1 MSYMTPVV
9 GCGVLGVLVAF
20 HMVLTLEVVLGAWL
34 VLVTGIYFW
43 GDDMVAKRLWK
54 LVETKDRDWLG
65 ADIEFKNVKVRLLF
79 GIVVVEGV
87 TVKNPDKHYKS
98 EYLLHAGKLKIDL
111 NMWGLI
117 TSRLRKVEFEEV
129 SLDGVTANYEKRGWL
144 SGRTNFGDLYNFL
157 MGGEEQLMP
166 TEIVKVD
173 QDQHLEFDGPAESIT
188 EAWYGCSSSEWS
200 SMMGNDV
207 TDKVKMLLESQ
218 GGKMLVCD
226 DTLGGHHVPM
236 LSNVLL
242 VKSAHVLKK
251 KGKNVEPQVFHCLE
265 GETLRITGDVDL
277 IAKAWYGDGD
287 HNSRWCSSK
296 GTIVTEAVR
305 KGLREKGE
313 IVVTNDLFGDPCPGV
328 AKVLLART
336 GADVPPPSETIT
348 CNEGCRLAYRG
359 NGQKVTAAWW
369 GDAEAQAWSKEHG
382 VDVTDKVKTL
392 LKNKQVVKACDSVFG
407 DPAPGHLK
415 VLRVQLGQM
424 PRDYVIKRLSIT
436 DVNVNAMKTV
446 VAISDMNYD
455 NFSEDGFGSIEEV
468 LQLVLMSIAKTV
480 MANVVG
486 KKLSKLF

>member
-1 MSYMTPVV
+1 
-9 GCGVLGVLVAF
+9 
-20 HMVLTLEVVLGAWL
+20 
-34 VLVTGIYFW
+34 
-43 GDDMVAKRLWK
+43 
-54 LVETKDRDWLG
+54 
-65 ADIEFKNVKVRLLF
+65 
-79 GIVVVEGV
+79 
-87 TVKNPDKHYKS
+87 
-98 EYLLHAGKLKIDL
+98 
-111 NMWGLI
+111 
-117 TSRLRKVEFEEV
+117 
-129 SLDGVTANYEKRGWL
+129 
-144 SGRTNFGDLYNFL
+144 
-157 MGGEEQLMP
+157 MP

-251 KGKNVEPQVFHCLE
+251 KGKNVESQVFHCLE